1 MTYKSNFRI
10 EAMKRLKGSDKDRLD
25 GFISGV
31 ERIVVTAPD
40 VDMSALIEQKEKYQ
54 KAILHSNE
62 LLELQQEGGA
72 EPALLKDAIQKAEL
86 FITLGEI
93 LKTEDKI
100 NELTYRDVFVFAY
113 MRFAFEN
120 YFPDHIIEGTETSDI
135 LILAEDLLGKPI
147 PKHINDYLD
156 KFTSIQRFLL
166 YMSCP
171 DKEILKNT
179 A

>member
-113 MRFAFEN
+113 MRFAV
-120 YFPDHIIEGTETSDI
+120 
-135 LILAEDLLGKPI
+135 
-147 PKHINDYLD
+147 
-156 KFTSIQRFLL
+156 
-166 YMSCP
+166 
-171 DKEILKNT
+171 
-179 A
+179 